1 MSKAWIYVILGGMLE
16 VIWAISL
23 KLSNGF
29 TETLYSVIT
38 VVFVIISF
46 YLFSKGM
53 SLLPSGVAYT
63 VFTGIGAVG
72 TIIVSILFLN
82 ESVTFSKIFFSI
94 VLIAAI
100 INLKMATGEES

>member
-29 TETLYSVIT
+29 TDTFYSVIT
-38 VVFVIISF
+38 IVFVIISF